1 LEVKVTWVAVDA
13 LVKMRGRL
21 GASPLALAVIAAL
34 TISFSAILVKASG
47 ATPSTAAIF
56 RCLYALPILAALAW
70 RERAGR
76 AHSDRSGAGE
86 RRPVLA
92 AAAGV
97 FLALD
102 LICWHHS
109 IEDLGAGLAT
119 VLGNLQIAFLPLIA
133 WVVLSERPGR
143 RMLVTLPLALTGV
156 VLISGVFEHGAYGSD
171 PSAGGLFGLL
181 TGVTY
186 SICLLLLRA
195 GSRGPRNTAEPL
207 FLATLTACASAIVV
221 GLALGEARLVPS
233 WPSAGWLVTLALGSQ
248 VLGWL
253 LITHALPR
261 LPAAVTSI
269 VLTIQPVGSMCLAV
283 LIFGERPTALQLV
296 GLLLIL
302 SGLLSMALPAGGREV
317 EQARGERGQG
327 TGGHHGSA
335 VRGGALAPTH
345 SSGTSTGSPAGT

>member
-1 LEVKVTWVAVDA
+1 
-13 LVKMRGRL
+13 MRVLAKQRARA
-21 GASPLALAVIAAL
+21 GASPLALAVIAAA

-47 ATPSTAAIF
+47 ATPSTAAIY
-56 RCLYALPILAALAW
+56 RCLYALPVLAAFAW
-70 RERAGR
+70 RERAQSALAARRARTAQTAGTAQAGR
-76 AHSDRSGAGE
+76 ASDGA
-86 RRPVLA
+86 RRPALA
-92 AAAGV
+92 AAAGI
-97 FLALD
+97 FLAFD

-119 VLGNLQIAFLPLIA
+119 VLGNLQIVFLPLIA

-143 RMLVTLPLALTGV
+143 RMLVTPPLALIGV
-156 VLISGVFEHGAYGSD
+156 LLISGVFEHGAYGRD

-207 FLATLTACASAIVV
+207 FLATLTASVCAIAI

-233 WPSAGWLVTLALGSQ
+233 WPSAGWLVILALGSQ

-253 LITHALPR
+253 LITRALPQ

-283 LIFGERPTALQLV
+283 LIFGERPSALQLL

-302 SGLLSMALPAGGREV
+302 SGLLSIALPGPGGS
-317 EQARGERGQG
+317 Q
-327 TGGHHGSA
+327 
-335 VRGGALAPTH
+335 
-345 SSGTSTGSPAGT
+345 SPEAQSEMIAA

>member
-1 LEVKVTWVAVDA
+1 
-13 LVKMRGRL
+13 MRVLAKWRARAS
-21 GASPLALAVIAAL
+21 ASPLALAVIAAAA
-34 TISFSAILVKASG
+34 ISFSAILVKASG
-47 ATPSTAAIF
+47 ATPSTAAIY
-56 RCLYALPILAALAW
+56 RCLYALPVLAAFAW
-70 RERAGR
+70 RERAQHALTTQTAKAARTEPVPG
-76 AHSDRSGAGE
+76 GA

-119 VLGNLQIAFLPLIA
+119 VLGNLQIVFLPLIA

-143 RMLVTLPLALTGV
+143 RMLVTLPLALIGV
-156 VLISGVFEHGAYGSD
+156 LLISGVFEHGAYGRD

-186 SICLLLLRA
+186 SVCLLLLRA

-207 FLATLTACASAIVV
+207 FLATLTASACAILI
-221 GLALGEARLVPS
+221 GLALGEAQLVPS

-253 LITHALPR
+253 LITRALPL
-261 LPAAVTSI
+261 LPAAVTSV

-283 LIFGERPTALQLV
+283 LIFGERPSMLQLF

-302 SGLLSMALPAGGREV
+302 SGLLSIALPGANRTKSQE
-317 EQARGERGQG
+317 ARSEMI
-327 TGGHHGSA
+327 A
-335 VRGGALAPTH
+335 A
-345 SSGTSTGSPAGT
+345 

>member
-1 LEVKVTWVAVDA
+1 
-13 LVKMRGRL
+13 MRVLAKLRAQA
-21 GASPLALAVIAAL
+21 GASPLALAVIAAA

-47 ATPSTAAIF
+47 ATPSTAAIY
-56 RCLYALPILAALAW
+56 RCLYALPVLAAFAW
-70 RERAGR
+70 RERAQQALAVR
-76 AHSDRSGAGE
+76 TAKGARGE
-86 RRPVLA
+86 PAPDGARRRPVFA
-92 AAAGV
+92 AGAGV

-119 VLGNLQIAFLPLIA
+119 VLGNLQIVFLPLIA

-143 RMLVTLPLALTGV
+143 RMLVTLPLALIGV
-156 VLISGVFEHGAYGSD
+156 LLISGVFEHGAYGRD

-207 FLATLTACASAIVV
+207 FLATLTASVCAILV
-221 GLALGEARLVPS
+221 GLALGEAQLVPS

-253 LITHALPR
+253 LITRALPL
-261 LPAAVTSI
+261 LPAAVTSV

-283 LIFGERPTALQLV
+283 LIFGERPSMLQLL

-302 SGLLSMALPAGGREV
+302 SGLLSIALPGA
-317 EQARGERGQG
+317 ARPKSQEAR
-327 TGGHHGSA
+327 SEMIA
-335 VRGGALAPTH
+335 A
-345 SSGTSTGSPAGT
+345 

>member
-1 LEVKVTWVAVDA
+1 
-13 LVKMRGRL
+13 MRVLRHVRARV

-34 TISFSAILVKASG
+34 AISFSAILVKASG

-56 RCLYALPILAALAW
+56 RCLYALPILAAIAW
-70 RERAGR
+70 RERAR
-76 AHSDRSGAGE
+76 RPIGE
-86 RRPVLA
+86 RTTSGERTGAALNDQRRPLLA

-102 LICWHHS
+102 LIFWHHS

-119 VLGNLQIAFLPLIA
+119 VLGNLQIVFLPLIA
-133 WVVLSERPGR
+133 WAVLSERPGR
-143 RMLVTLPLALTGV
+143 RVLITLPLALAGV
-156 VLISGVFEHGAYGSD
+156 LLISGVLEQGAYGRN

-207 FLATLTACASAIVV
+207 FLATLTASVSAIVI
-221 GLALGEARLVPS
+221 GLALGEAQLLPS
-233 WPSAGWLVTLALGSQ
+233 WPSAGWLVALALGSQ
-248 VLGWL
+248 VFGWL
-253 LITHALPR
+253 LITRTLPL

-269 VLTIQPVGSMCLAV
+269 VLTIQPLGSVCLAV
-283 LIFGERPTALQLV
+283 LIFGERPTALQLL

-302 SGLLSMALPAGGREV
+302 SGLLGIALPG
-317 EQARGERGQG
+317 
-327 TGGHHGSA
+327 
-335 VRGGALAPTH
+335 PTRRK
-345 SSGTSTGSPAGT
+345 SSETQSEMIAA

>member
-1 LEVKVTWVAVDA
+1 VRVFEHVQARV
-13 LVKMRGRL
+13 

-34 TISFSAILVKASG
+34 AISFSAILVKASG

-56 RCLYALPILAALAW
+56 RCLYALPILAAIAW
-70 RERAGR
+70 RERARRRVVERTTGGGQ
-76 AHSDRSGAGE
+76 AGTPSDSE
-86 RRPVLA
+86 RRPALA
-92 AAAGV
+92 AGAGV

-119 VLGNLQIAFLPLIA
+119 VLGNLQIVFLPLIA
-133 WVVLSERPGR
+133 WVALSERPGR
-143 RMLVTLPLALTGV
+143 RVLVTLPLALAGV
-156 VLISGVFEHGAYGSD
+156 LLISGILEQGAYGRN

-186 SICLLLLRA
+186 SVCLLLLRA

-207 FLATLTACASAIVV
+207 FLATLTATASALVIGV
-221 GLALGEARLVPS
+221 ALGEAQLVPS

-253 LITHALPR
+253 LITRALPL

-269 VLTIQPVGSMCLAV
+269 VLTIQPLGSICLAV
-283 LIFGERPTALQLV
+283 VIFGERPSALQLL

-302 SGLLSMALPAGGREV
+302 SGLLGIALPRRTRSE
-317 EQARGERGQG
+317 
-327 TGGHHGSA
+327 
-335 VRGGALAPTH
+335 
-345 SSGTSTGSPAGT
+345 SPEAQSEMIAA